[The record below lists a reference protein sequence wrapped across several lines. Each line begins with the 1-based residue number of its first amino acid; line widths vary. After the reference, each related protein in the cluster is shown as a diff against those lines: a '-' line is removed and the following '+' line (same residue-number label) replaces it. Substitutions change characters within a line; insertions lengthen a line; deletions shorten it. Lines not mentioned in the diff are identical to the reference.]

1 MQDTFMKK
9 HLNTSAVLGTLIAVL
24 GIYMMFQ
31 GESFTKVF
39 VSILGVV
46 LVFSGAHTLFSM
58 GTFELGHRN
67 KIALLIK
74 SLLSIVIG
82 LIAIIVPFATAVT
95 SWNVLLYVLGAELL
109 ISAFISLVEA
119 MLLRKGAASVSS
131 LVSEGMFSLVI
142 AVLLF
147 AFPRQIGEM
156 LLKLVGVVL
165 IASGV
170 GIVVWSVRIKKLTRQ
185 FNNAPA
191 IEVTAEVVDEPGS
204 GSDKS

>member
-46 LVFSGAHTLFSM
+46 LVFSGAHTLFGM
-58 GTFELGHRN
+58 GTFDLGYRN

-119 MLLRKGAASVSS
+119 MLLRKGAASVS

-165 IASGV
+165 IASGI